1 MLIDWFT
8 VIAQIINF
16 LILVALLK
24 YFLYGRILKAIEERE
39 KKITLRLEEAE
50 NQKKETTNA
59 AESLRRKNL
68 EIEEKSQK
76 ILLQATQEAEDR
88 RNELIEAARLE
99 AADLKSRWQD
109 SIQQEKEGFLRN
121 LREMAGS
128 QVYAMARRAFKD
140 LADANLEEQVV
151 AAFIKHIRQMPQ
163 DESQNIFTSFKN
175 TVDGLVV
182 RSAFEISPPKQKELT
197 QTLSEIINK
206 AVQIQYETAPELIL
220 GIELKTPGRKIAWS
234 LENYIMNLEEAAG
247 QVLESKG
254 RTVDKIDEKNAS
266 PIEIKTEKE
275 GNERE
280 SDDGSA

>member
-24 YFLYGRILKAIEERE
+24 YFLYGRILKAMEERE
-39 KKITLRLEEAE
+39 KKIALRLEEAE
-50 NQKKETTNA
+50 EQKKEATNA

-68 EIEEKSQK
+68 EIEAKSQK
-76 ILLQATQEAEDR
+76 IFSQAVQEAEDR
-88 RNELIEAARLE
+88 RNELIEAARTE

-109 SIQQEKEGFLRN
+109 SIQREKEGFLRN

-128 QVYAMARRAFKD
+128 QVYAIARRAFKD
-140 LADANLEEQVV
+140 LADADLEDQVV
-151 AAFIKHIRQMPQ
+151 TAFIKHIRQMPQ

-175 TVDGLVV
+175 TVDDLVI

-197 QTLSEIINK
+197 QTLSEIINE
-206 AVQIQYETAPELIL
+206 AIQIQYETAPELIL

-234 LENYIMNLEEAAG
+234 LEDYIRNLEEAAG
-247 QVLESKG
+247 QALESKG
-254 RTVDKIDEKNAS
+254 RIIDEKNAS
-266 PIEIKTEKE
+266 PIEMKTEKE
-275 GNERE
+275 GSEKDN
-280 SDDGSA
+280 DDGSA